1 MFMIFDIHCVLCS
14 LVLVQLPSFDH
25 TSSKNQVVYC
35 IIWKGIFMLHFMICH
50 IGPLHLCCFW
60 NSSVSFVV
68 FLVWWAKTY
77 IIIVLQGQIIHKFIT
92 FVTKINSWSSTIKCS
107 LPHCYPTVYF
117 CSPFLAQQNIALNC
131 PFCIQFSLAENSG
144 FKLLMSIYC
153 MPLSYTIINFEI
165 CKVRYHEKCKT

>member
-1 MFMIFDIHCVLCS
+1 MKRNIYVAFYDMPHRAPTFVLFLKFKCVLCS
-14 LVLVQLPSFDH
+14 L
-25 TSSKNQVVYC
+25 
-35 IIWKGIFMLHFMICH
+35 
-50 IGPLHLCCFW
+50 
-60 NSSVSFVV
+60 

-92 FVTKINSWSSTIKCS
+92 FVTKINSGSSTIKCS

-144 FKLLMSIYC
+144 FKVFMLIYC